1 MDAIATLYTSG
12 KQAKALKLQG
22 KDALR
27 QGFSDEAA
35 SRRQTRKQMGEIA
48 ASMAQAGGGYGGTNA
63 FVLEDSSLNAEM
75 DALNYRYR
83 GTQQGRA
90 LRSQAKA
97 TKTGGYLLAGAQL
110 MNSASKSQG
119 GG

>member
-12 KQAKALKLQG
+12 KQSKALKLQG
-22 KDALR
+22 KEAFA
-27 QGFSDEAA
+27 QGYADEAA

-48 ASMAQAGGGYGGTNA
+48 AGLAQSGGDYGGTNA
-63 FVLEDSSLNAEM
+63 FVLQDSNLAAEM

-90 LRSQAKA
+90 LRSQAKQV
-97 TKTGGYLLAGAQL
+97 KTGGYLLAGAQL
-110 MNSASKSQG
+110 MNTGSKAMG
-119 GG
+119 AG